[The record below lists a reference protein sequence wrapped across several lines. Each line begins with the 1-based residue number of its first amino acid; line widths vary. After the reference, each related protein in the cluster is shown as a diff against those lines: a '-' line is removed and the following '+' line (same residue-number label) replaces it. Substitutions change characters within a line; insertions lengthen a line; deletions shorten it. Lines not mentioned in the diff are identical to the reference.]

1 MLLWQFFVLANG
13 QILKNLP
20 SHLVTLI
27 AIHWFSPQRLLGT
40 KIMVYFL
47 LFQALRKKKLIFDKI
62 VFAIGEKKLF
72 KIYVSNFNLTH
83 LTYRILY

>member
-1 MLLWQFFVLANG
+1 
-13 QILKNLP
+13 
-20 SHLVTLI
+20 
-27 AIHWFSPQRLLGT
+27 
-40 KIMVYFL
+40 MVYFL

-83 LTYRILY
+83 LTYRILYWMSFKSCVLVRIFKVFIKTFNSFGPH